1 MSGPP
6 HAGDRQPPSRA
17 AAALGDPA
25 PTACP
30 ERTAGPARTPD
41 PAQASSPKQVPALV
55 PVSTIDPALDPAEG
69 FASVPTHTPALP
81 RAAAQ
86 ADASTSVPSRAIAPA
101 ASATTIT
108 STDADGTHHAV
119 RAPDVDR
126 LRRLLGTPELGW
138 LLQRT
143 RRRLEHGQPLDTS
156 VSRTGPSEAERAA
169 VARLLGR
176 PLRPGRSLSVPL
188 PAVDEVLRRSGAA
201 PGGLTEAVVLLTGP
215 VTDRHNAL
223 TIEIRAWDNAF
234 APLRAA
240 TAAHRAAQALTPWC
254 EQLRTAGLVRR
265 LAGGSVRSAA
275 SILADLA
282 RVVAALPADPP
293 RSLAAFGA
301 EQCGDAHALDDDRPL
316 STLARRAVQAIT
328 GAPDGVGA
336 QWRRD
341 TWASAGLLRDELS
354 SQVLALGLPGDTT
367 TATGRALGALREAGQ
382 PAVLT
387 LRQLVRDTPRP
398 GPAGNAYVCENP
410 AVVEAAADRLGSGCP
425 TLICLR
431 GRPSAAAVH
440 LLRLLHN
447 AGWILRYHGD
457 FDWGGVRIAAGLLPH
472 VPWSPWR
479 YTAAEYQAACVAH
492 PATTPLT
499 GPPAATPWDPALHHV
514 LIAEGQR
521 IEEELLLDTLLADLA
536 DGRADIV

>member
-6 HAGDRQPPSRA
+6 PAGDGQPPSRA
-17 AAALGDPA
+17 AAALSDPA
-25 PTACP
+25 PTGCP
-30 ERTAGPARTPD
+30 ERAAGPAQSPD
-41 PAQASSPKQVPALV
+41 PAQASSPTQVPARV
-55 PVSTIDPALDPAEG
+55 PVSTLGP
-69 FASVPTHTPALP
+69 
-81 RAAAQ
+81 
-86 ADASTSVPSRAIAPA
+86 
-101 ASATTIT
+101 
-108 STDADGTHHAV
+108 V

-126 LRRLLGTPELGW
+126 LRRLLGTPELEW

-143 RRRLEHGQPLDTS
+143 RRRLEHGQSLDTS
-156 VSRTGPSEAERAA
+156 VSRTEPSEAERVG

-188 PAVDEVLRRSGAA
+188 TAVDEVLRRSGAA
-201 PGGLTEAVVLLTGP
+201 PGGLAEAVVLLTGP
-215 VTDRHNAL
+215 VTDRHDAL
-223 TIEIRAWDNAF
+223 AIEIRAWDNAF
-234 APLRAA
+234 APLLAV
-240 TAAHRAAQALTPWC
+240 TAAHRATQTLTPWC
-254 EQLRTAGLVRR
+254 EQLRTTGLVRR
-265 LAGGSVRSAA
+265 LAGGSPRSAA

-328 GAPDGVGA
+328 GAPDGIGA

-354 SQVLALGLPGDTT
+354 SQVLALGLPGDTA

-398 GPAGNAYVCENP
+398 GPGGIAYVCENP

-440 LLRLLHN
+440 LLRLLHD
-447 AGWILRYHGD
+447 AGWTLRYHGD
-457 FDWGGVRIAAGLLPH
+457 FDWGGIRIAAGLLPH

-499 GPPAATPWDPALHHV
+499 GPPAATSWDPPLHHA
-514 LIAEGQR
+514 LIAEGR
-521 IEEELLLDTLLADLA
+521 RVEEELLLDTLLADLA
-536 DGRADIV
+536 DGRARVL